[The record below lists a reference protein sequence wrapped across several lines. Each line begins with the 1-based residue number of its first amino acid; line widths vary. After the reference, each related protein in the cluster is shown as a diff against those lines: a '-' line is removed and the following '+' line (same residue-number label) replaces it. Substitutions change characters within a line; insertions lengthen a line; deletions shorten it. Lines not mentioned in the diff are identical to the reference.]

1 MLIAGTVGIMF
12 LCSGVNVNLWIK
24 RFLLTSIVWAP
35 ALYFLGS
42 YKLSQYQKHGFLF
55 FDPFS
60 LSAKGW
66 ISINKFVYWN
76 CFGRAKW

>member
-1 MLIAGTVGIMF
+1 MFLILKQNDLGTDMLIAGTVGIMF

-55 FDPFS
+55 FLIHLAIRKRMDF
-60 LSAKGW
+60 
-66 ISINKFVYWN
+66 N
-76 CFGRAKW
+76 